1 MKRTML
7 RLNSG
12 LQRMRSSTPSR
23 NHCSPPSIKVQHRV
37 AKKKAIRR
45 SRIDLTCGCSYY
57 IHINCRNYGFSH
69 RGEHHCSSTQEWR
82 LYLGGAKSPLFQD
95 HAPQS
100 NSSRVQN
107 GCHQTAHNVQPRV
120 EESTGDAQVLPG
132 LEALPLYEG
141 DFWDDLI
148 DLP

>member
-1 MKRTML
+1 
-7 RLNSG
+7 
-12 LQRMRSSTPSR
+12 MRSSTPSR

-45 SRIDLTCGCSYY
+45 SRIDLKCGCSYY
-57 IHINCRNYGFSH
+57 IHIHCRNYGFSH

-100 NSSRVQN
+100 NSSRIQNELSPNYAYVQS
-107 GCHQTAHNVQPRV
+107 QV
-120 EESTGDAQVLPG
+120 ERNTGDAQVLPG

>member
-12 LQRMRSSTPSR
+12 LQRMRNSTPSK

-37 AKKKAIRR
+37 AKKRAIRR

-69 RGEHHCSSTQEWR
+69 RGVHHCSSTQEWR

-95 HAPQS
+95 HAAPS
-100 NSSRVQN
+100 DSSRVDN
-107 GCHQTAHNVQPRV
+107 VCDPAPHNVQPQV
-120 EESTGDAQVLPG
+120 KKGTGDAQVLPG
-132 LEALPLYEG
+132 LDTLPLYDG

>member
-7 RLNSG
+7 RLNRG
-12 LQRMRSSTPSR
+12 LQNKQNSAPTK
-23 NHCSPPSIKVQHRV
+23 NHCSPPSIKIQHRV
-37 AKKKAIRR
+37 AKKRAIRR

-69 RGEHHCSSTQEWR
+69 RGVHHCSSTQEWR

-107 GCHQTAHNVQPRV
+107 DGDQAAHNVQPQV

-132 LEALPLYEG
+132 LEALPLFDG

>member
-37 AKKKAIRR
+37 AKKRAIRR

-82 LYLGGAKSPLFQD
+82 LSMGGAKSGVYQN
-95 HAPQS
+95 HAAQCDTSGTRNDGNQSPHNIQPQ
-100 NSSRVQN
+100 
-107 GCHQTAHNVQPRV
+107 V
-120 EESTGDAQVLPG
+120 EVCTVDAQAIG
-132 LEALPLYEG
+132 GNEAIPLLFE
-141 DFWDDLI
+141 DIWDDII
-148 DLP
+148 DLR